1 MRKSNSIFKTAFV
14 SESGAELSN
23 NDYFAYVEFDDYAC
37 YVIASSITDFGF
49 SDAAKEAVEHLILSF
64 QENPSMNKSSLK
76 RYLHETNERF
86 LSFEH
91 SQRLKASVLMLVTD
105 YEKFRYIAAGNIRLR
120 MYRQGRFFLKSDDMS
135 LANDLVERGET
146 ETPLDKH
153 EERHNL
159 YAYLGKKNSFSPFV
173 SRIIKLDDADI
184 VSLYTQG
191 LWENV
196 DEQEID
202 EIFSEAS
209 DDPQESIDTLE
220 DVLLSRQPPNLKSY
234 TIAAIFVNKIFRD
247 PERERKRQRYIK
259 IAIISLIIILIIA
272 IIGYIFYSW
281 RQNKIETLEKT
292 VQTTLQYID
301 AENFLRAQESCK
313 EALTLAQDLKRT
325 DEETTLREYML
336 VLDDLVNA
344 DALFNAQNY
353 RAAYDAYIH
362 ALKYVPTI
370 NKTVHGFIRQRL
382 EDVGRHLDAEEFMQL
397 GDSAFNNNDFDTAEG
412 MYLKARDKASD
423 AHNIATQ
430 SNAVAALEKLYDKKA
445 SLRKDAEQQLADKKK
460 VALSDA
466 LKKGDDLLAA
476 GDLEGAQ
483 AAYLDARNLTDDPA
497 DRTITS
503 AALEKVTE
511 AKDKKDLEEKTA
523 ADDLKKRFE
532 DAQELEKKADEFF
545 NAKDYLTAQIHY
557 SQAIDDFE
565 SLHEDDHAQIVKNKY
580 DTAKLKFFETRGQ
593 KMEAEDNEEYARE
606 HFVDKNYPEAQAA
619 AERAKKLYTDLGM
632 KDKADEMDILIQ
644 QITTD
649 AAIDNA
655 LK

>member
-23 NDYFAYVEFDDYAC
+23 NDYFAYVEFDDFAC
-37 YVIASSITDFGF
+37 YVVASSITDFASSG
-49 SDAAKEAVEHLILSF
+49 AAKEAVEHLILSF

-76 RYLHETNERF
+76 RYVNETNERF

-91 SQRLKASVLMLVTD
+91 AQRLKASVFMLVTD
-105 YEKFRYIAAGNIRLR
+105 YEKFRYVAAGNIRLR
-120 MYRQGRFFLKSDDMS
+120 MYRQSRFFLKSEDMS
-135 LANDLVERGET
+135 LANDLVEQGKT

-173 SRIIKLDDADI
+173 SKVIKLDDADI
-184 VSLYTQG
+184 ISIYTQG

-202 EIFSEAS
+202 EIFAEAS
-209 DDPQESIDTLE
+209 DEPQESIDTLE
-220 DVLLSRQPPNLKSY
+220 EVLLSRQPADLKSY
-234 TIAAIFVNKIFRD
+234 TIATIFVNKIFRD
-247 PERERKRQRYIK
+247 PERERKKQLYIK
-259 IAIISLIIILIIA
+259 IAIISVIIILIIA
-272 IIGYIFYSW
+272 IIAYILYAW
-281 RQNKIETLEKT
+281 RQNKIETLEKNMHLMT
-292 VQTTLQYID
+292 QYMD
-301 AENFLRAQESCK
+301 EENFLRAQEYCK
-313 EALTLAQDLKRT
+313 DSLQLARDLRREE
-325 DEETTLREYML
+325 DEERLKNSL
-336 VLDDLVNA
+336 LLLDDLVEA
-344 DALFNAQNY
+344 DALFDGQNY
-353 RAAYDAYIH
+353 NSAYDSYMHAMKHLPGSNKAVFTYIH
-362 ALKYVPTI
+362 
-370 NKTVHGFIRQRL
+370 GRL
-382 EDVGRHLDAEEFMQL
+382 ENVGMHLDAAEFMQL
-397 GDSAFNNNDFDTAEG
+397 GDSAFSNNDFDTAEG
-412 MYLKARDKASD
+412 MYLKAREKASE
-423 AHNIATQ
+423 AHNSEGQAK
-430 SNAVAALEKLYDKKA
+430 AVAALEKLYDKKA
-445 SLRKDAEQQLADKKK
+445 ALRKDAEQQLEDKKK

-466 LKKGDDLLAA
+466 MKKGDELLAA

-483 AAYLDARNLTDDPA
+483 AAYLDARNLTDDPS
-497 DRTITS
+497 DRNITS

-511 AKDKKDLEEKTA
+511 AKDKKELEEKTTA
-523 ADDLKKRFE
+523 EDLKKRFE
-532 DAQELEKKADEFF
+532 DAQEIEKKADEFF
-545 NAKDYLTAQIHY
+545 NAGDYLTAQIHY

-565 SLHEDDHAQIVKNKY
+565 SLNEVGHAQVVKNKY

>member
-76 RYLHETNERF
+76 RYIHETNERF

-281 RQNKIETLEKT
+281 RQNKIETLEKRSDYK
-292 VQTTLQYID
+292 LKS
-301 AENFLRAQESCK
+301 NGLR
-313 EALTLAQDLKRT
+313 T
-325 DEETTLREYML
+325 
-336 VLDDLVNA
+336 N
-344 DALFNAQNY
+344 
-353 RAAYDAYIH
+353 
-362 ALKYVPTI
+362 
-370 NKTVHGFIRQRL
+370 G
-382 EDVGRHLDAEEFMQL
+382 
-397 GDSAFNNNDFDTAEG
+397 NDFEKIIITTQFADSLVHVG
-412 MYLKARDKASD
+412 SIVKISAR
-423 AHNIATQ
+423 
-430 SNAVAALEKLYDKKA
+430 
-445 SLRKDAEQQLADKKK
+445 
-460 VALSDA
+460 
-466 LKKGDDLLAA
+466 
-476 GDLEGAQ
+476 
-483 AAYLDARNLTDDPA
+483 LTDMA
-497 DRTITS
+497 ES
-503 AALEKVTE
+503 VYYKVC
-511 AKDKKDLEEKTA
+511 
-523 ADDLKKRFE
+523 
-532 DAQELEKKADEFF
+532 Q
-545 NAKDYLTAQIHY
+545 
-557 SQAIDDFE
+557 
-565 SLHEDDHAQIVKNKY
+565 
-580 DTAKLKFFETRGQ
+580 
-593 KMEAEDNEEYARE
+593 
-606 HFVDKNYPEAQAA
+606 
-619 AERAKKLYTDLGM
+619 
-632 KDKADEMDILIQ
+632 
-644 QITTD
+644 
-649 AAIDNA
+649 
-655 LK
+655 